1 MNPTK
6 VAIIGL
12 GTVGSGLAKILMQHS
27 DRITRH
33 AGCRVE
39 LAHVI
44 VRTLSKDRE
53 YEVPSRILSDELN
66 RVLRDDDV
74 KIVAQ
79 LIGGLEP
86 ARTIMLQLLEHGKDV
101 VTANKALLAEHGP
114 ELFDCAR
121 QLDRSIAFE
130 ASVAGGIPII
140 ANISQC
146 LSANQI
152 TSLRGIL
159 NGTSNFIVSQMEE
172 GGRDYAD
179 ALKEAQQRGYAEANP
194 AMDVDGSDAAQKLAI
209 LAHLAFG
216 AHVDWPDIPRTGI
229 ASLLT
234 VDMQCAADL
243 GYRVKLLAVAQL
255 CGDELELHVSPTLV
269 RRGTPLAEVRGV
281 YNAISV
287 VGPTRDRRRAI
298 APGPSPRIRD
308 TGVAARGIRD
318 LPGIAPI
325 DRNADCRAP
334 MAHRAA

>member
-27 DRITRH
+27 DRIARH

-114 ELFDCAR
+114 ELFDRAR

-216 AHVDWPDIPRTGI
+216 AHVDWPDIPRRG
-229 ASLLT
+229 
-234 VDMQCAADL
+234 
-243 GYRVKLLAVAQL
+243 
-255 CGDELELHVSPTLV
+255 LH
-269 RRGTPLAEVRGV
+269 R
-281 YNAISV
+281 
-287 VGPTRDRRRAI
+287 
-298 APGPSPRIRD
+298 
-308 TGVAARGIRD
+308 
-318 LPGIAPI
+318 
-325 DRNADCRAP
+325 C
-334 MAHRAA
+334 